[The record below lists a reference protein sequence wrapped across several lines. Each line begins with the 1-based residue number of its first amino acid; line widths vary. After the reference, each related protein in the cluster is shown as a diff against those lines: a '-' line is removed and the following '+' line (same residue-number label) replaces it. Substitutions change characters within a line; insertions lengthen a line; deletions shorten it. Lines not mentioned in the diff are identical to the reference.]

1 MSDNIK
7 EYLSYII
14 IIVVVVLVRFFIITP
29 VRVDGNSMSPTLDN
43 GNIVFL
49 NKLNRDF
56 KRFDI
61 VVFDYNDNE
70 LVKRIIG
77 LPGDDIKYQNG
88 KLFVNDNYVSEP
100 FDHGETADYD
110 IPEIVPKN
118 KYFVMGDNRTNS
130 LDSRYIGFIS
140 TKDIKGSIS
149 FSLIPFKTVK

>member
-1 MSDNIK
+1 MNNKIK

-14 IIVVVVLVRFFIITP
+14 IIAVIVLIRLFIVTP

-49 NKLNRDF
+49 NKLNHNF

-61 VVFDYNDNE
+61 VVFNYNDNE

-100 FDHGETADYD
+100 FDHGETVDYD
-110 IPEIVPKN
+110 IPEIVPKD

-140 TKDIKGSIS
+140 AKDIKGSIS